1 MWIISDIG
9 YINLDK
15 VQKLYYTRENRLF
28 PKEGYKYRWHIDYSE
43 NNYDEVWL
51 TEEENNVLV
60 EYLSR
65 IKNNIKKN
73 K

>member
-1 MWIISDIG
+1 
-9 YINLDK
+9 
-15 VQKLYYTRENRLF
+15 LF